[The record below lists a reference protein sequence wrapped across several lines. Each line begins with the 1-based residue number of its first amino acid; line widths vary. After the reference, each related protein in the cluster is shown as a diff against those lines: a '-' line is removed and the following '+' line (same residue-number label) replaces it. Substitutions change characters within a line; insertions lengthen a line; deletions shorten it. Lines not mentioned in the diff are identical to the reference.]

1 MFMLQL
7 SLTLAGGQFAWWCC
21 ATPALFRDPPPPSI
35 SPSMILGLSRTP
47 ISSPRW
53 RRDQEETFALPV
65 GLSADS
71 SHQSLPLALRDDKLE
86 WRADPSRLG
95 FKEAPTPLIGSY
107 LLHQE
112 FWQGSNSHSPG
123 TNLES
128 NLRSFFEVEL
138 KIASHLFFN

>member
-1 MFMLQL
+1 MQHLL
-7 SLTLAGGQFAWWCC
+7 SLVCPL
-21 ATPALFRDPPPPSI
+21 PPQSI

-47 ISSPRW
+47 ILPPRW
-53 RRDQEETFALPV
+53 RREQEETFALPV

-71 SHQSLPLALRDDKLE
+71 SHQSLSLALRDDELE
-86 WRADPSRLG
+86 WRADQSRLG
-95 FKEAPTPLIGSY
+95 FKEAPPQLIGSY

-138 KIASHLFFN
+138 KIASHLFKIKSTV

>member
-1 MFMLQL
+1 MLLL

-21 ATPALFRDPPPPSI
+21 ATPTLFRAPPSI

-53 RRDQEETFALPV
+53 RREHEETFALPV

-71 SHQSLPLALRDDKLE
+71 SHQSLPLALRDDELE

-112 FWQGSNSHSPG
+112 FWQGFNSHSPG

-138 KIASHLFFN
+138 KIASHLFFY